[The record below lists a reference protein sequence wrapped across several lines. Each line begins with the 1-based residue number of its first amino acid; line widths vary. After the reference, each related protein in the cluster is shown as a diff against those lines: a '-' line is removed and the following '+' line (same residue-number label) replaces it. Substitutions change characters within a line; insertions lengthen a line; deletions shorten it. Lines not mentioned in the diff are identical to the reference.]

1 LDPTILRKLAY
12 PHPPTSGFVF
22 LLLLGSF
29 CEREECVREF
39 VFVGGMRRM
48 REGGG
53 AFSACVLFQCETV
66 NVLSSSFCYVPTD
79 FLEASTVH

>member
-1 LDPTILRKLAY
+1 M
-12 PHPPTSGFVF
+12 
-22 LLLLGSF
+22 
-29 CEREECVREF
+29 REF